1 MSSPR
6 SVTAAAAAAGVPA
19 ASRPAQGGAATL
31 DRAEQ
36 GAPAGAAGT
45 GGGPGYDLARVRA
58 DFPMLARTVHGRPL
72 VYLDNAATAQKP
84 RAVVEAISG
93 CYRDSYANVGR
104 GVHELAQL
112 ATGARERARET
123 VRGFLGAAAAGEIV
137 FVRGTTE
144 AINLVAYGYG
154 RGRRT
159 GLKAG
164 DEVLITVMEHHSNL
178 VPWQLLCEER
188 DAVLR
193 VVPLDRRGEL
203 DLAALGRLL
212 SPRTRIVAVTHVS
225 NVLGTV
231 NPVAEIA
238 DIVHRRGAV
247 LVVDGA
253 QAAPRLTVDVAL
265 LGCDFY
271 AFSGHKVYGPSG
283 IGALYGRAE
292 LLAEMSPWQA
302 GGGMI
307 ETVRLTGTTFAPPPD
322 RFEAGTPNIEGAI
335 GLAAALDYLTTLGLN
350 AVAVWEG
357 RLLERA
363 AARLSA
369 IPGVRLVGE
378 ASERAGLLSFLVE
391 GVHPHDVAT
400 VLDGLGIAVRA
411 GHHCAQPLME
421 VLDLAATTRAS
432 FGLYNTLD
440 EVEALTA
447 AVERVREVF
456 A

>member
-1 MSSPR
+1 MEATATAA
-6 SVTAAAAAAGVPA
+6 TAAAA
-19 ASRPAQGGAATL
+19 GAA
-31 DRAEQ
+31 DRAS
-36 GAPAGAAGT
+36 
-45 GGGPGYDLARVRA
+45 GPGYDLARVRA
-58 DFPMLARTVHGRPL
+58 DFPLLGQTIHGRPL
-72 VYLDNAATAQKP
+72 VYLDNASSTQKP
-84 RAVVEAISG
+84 RAVLEAIAG
-93 CYRDSYANVGR
+93 CYREYYANVGR
-104 GVHELAQL
+104 GVHLLAQL
-112 ATGARERARET
+112 STAGRERARET
-123 VRGFLGAAAAGEIV
+123 VQGFLGAAAADEIV
-137 FVRGTTE
+137 FVRSATE
-144 AINLVAYGYG
+144 AINLVAYSYG
-154 RGRRT
+154 RAPRT
-159 GLKAG
+159 GLSAG
-164 DEVLITVMEHHSNL
+164 DEMLVTAMEHHSNL

-188 DAVLR
+188 GAALR
-193 VVPLDRRGEL
+193 VVPIDRRGEL
-203 DLAALGRLL
+203 DLSALRRLL
-212 SPRTRIVAVTHVS
+212 SPRTRIVAVAHVS

-238 DIVHRRGAV
+238 DLVHRRGAV

-253 QAAPRLTVDVAL
+253 QAAPHLAVDVAM

-283 IGALYGRAE
+283 IGALYGRAA
-292 LLAEMSPWQA
+292 LLAEMPPWQA

-307 ETVRLTGTTFAPPPD
+307 ETVRFAGTTYAPPPL

-357 RLLERA
+357 QLLERA
-363 AARLSA
+363 SQRLAA
-369 IPGVRLVGE
+369 IPGVSLVGE
-378 ASERAGLLSFLVE
+378 ARERAGVLSFLVE
-391 GVHPHDVAT
+391 GVHPHDVGT

-421 VLDLAATTRAS
+421 VLELPATTRAS

-440 EVEALTA
+440 EVEALAA